1 LIEPKK
7 KIGYEFT
14 KEIHYIF
21 IMQAKLLRFASFS
34 EILPFKDK
42 KQRYQISTKEKLRMV
57 YHIMID

>member
-1 LIEPKK
+1 
-7 KIGYEFT
+7 
-14 KEIHYIF
+14 
-21 IMQAKLLRFASFS
+21 MQAKLLRFSSFS

>member
-34 EILPFKDK
+34 EILPFKDR
-42 KQRYQISTKEKLRMV
+42 KQR
-57 YHIMID
+57 